1 MPTLNANDISLHYDA
16 FGNPNNPPLLLI
28 SASVGRGRAG
38 ARKRLALR
46 STSMWSPRS
55 QGHGQIDP
63 RTVRP
68 HHRPTCA
75 GHGIAWK
82 RIDMIAAHNTFS
94 RMGFDAIDAGLVSE
108 SWCYQP
114 GTPAYCPDPTMEQLP
129 SLLRRANRGRVPK
142 NRDSSSKML
151 GKVVLE
157 FSQPE
162 LVRVIRL
169 SAGLDTFQPRSWM
182 ALVHLMFAVLRSR
195 VLGK

>member
-1 MPTLNANDISLHYDA
+1 MVMNLVEA
-16 FGNPNNPPLLLI
+16 
-28 SASVGRGRAG
+28 
-38 ARKRLALR
+38 
-46 STSMWSPRS
+46 
-55 QGHGQIDP
+55 
-63 RTVRP
+63 
-68 HHRPTCA
+68 
-75 GHGIAWK
+75 
-82 RIDMIAAHNTFS
+82 
-94 RMGFDAIDAGLVSE
+94 MGFDAIDAGLVSE

-142 NRDSSSKML
+142 NRHSSSKML